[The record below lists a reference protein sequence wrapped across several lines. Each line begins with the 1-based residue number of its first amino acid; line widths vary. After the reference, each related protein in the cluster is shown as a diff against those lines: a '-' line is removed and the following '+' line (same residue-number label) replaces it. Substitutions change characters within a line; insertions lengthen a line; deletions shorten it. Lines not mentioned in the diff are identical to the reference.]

1 MRNTAPLLYT
11 TDAAKHDT
19 AHCEEA
25 SPSWH
30 PLGKKKERID
40 QSGEAT
46 VMTLPSSDWSGG
58 CQEGAKGSHSALG
71 FTPIKSKHHY
81 QRHRK
86 FNNKTNSTK
95 LACLNCSH
103 FWVAYLASA
112 VMEGGDLDY
121 LLKNNFTKLPQQQ
134 RIKIKSDGRPTP
146 KLKLRVERKQ
156 GFFRTFNEENYTR
169 TEWLAGSS
177 KPQRLFCWPCL
188 LFDKDSCSLNN
199 PWVTTGFVDLAN
211 LSRAIKRHGK
221 SKSHMLFIISNTVIV
236 WVVLHVNMKL
246 EIADSRAV
254 DSLTISGLCISVGEG
269 LHL

>member
-1 MRNTAPLLYT
+1 MGCHSGET
-11 TDAAKHDT
+11 KHDT
-19 AHCEEA
+19 KRCQEA
-25 SPSWH
+25 SWH
-30 PLGKKKERID
+30 PLVKKKERID

-86 FNNKTNSTK
+86 NNNKTNSAK
-95 LACLNCSH
+95 LACLNPSQ

-134 RIKIKSDGRPTP
+134 RIKIKSDGRSTP

-156 GFFRTFNEENYTR
+156 GFFRTFNEENYANGVASWQQQTSA
-169 TEWLAGSS
+169 TILLAVSS
-177 KPQRLFCWPCL
+177 FWQ
-188 LFDKDSCSLNN
+188 
-199 PWVTTGFVDLAN
+199 GFVTFHCWSLLTFIDAN
-211 LSRAIKRHGK
+211 RADIEIV
-221 SKSHMLFIISNTVIV
+221 FIDNYTVK
-236 WVVLHVNMKL
+236 N
-246 EIADSRAV
+246 
-254 DSLTISGLCISVGEG
+254 SVKQVMVI
-269 LHL
+269 LR